1 MNAQLCIK
9 EPLVPSL
16 VSIHILHPQVW
27 LQGYAGCSLSLAGEI
42 TLKSFLHLGIDPQ
55 AFFCKQR
62 FVVCLGWLEEDPWVP
77 EKPTQSLIC
86 SKDKALHSLRHHP
99 LRLLPGQGATLGP
112 GDPERPTGRSQ
123 SLMEQRAKKPV
134 ITIF

>member
-55 AFFCKQR
+55 AFFCKTEICCVLRMVGGGPLGARKTNSKPHMLQR
-62 FVVCLGWLEEDPWVP
+62 
-77 EKPTQSLIC
+77 
-86 SKDKALHSLRHHP
+86 
-99 LRLLPGQGATLGP
+99 QGIAFT
-112 GDPERPTGRSQ
+112 
-123 SLMEQRAKKPV
+123 
-134 ITIF
+134 